1 MANPYFNLYQTAPES
16 SLIADLYTEAI
27 YNMGF
32 SGNYLPNTN
41 GQAKDLIYGDD
52 PLKVFSVAYTLDMYL
67 VNTFDYGDEADFFSK
82 FGLEVRNQIKVQI
95 AAKSFEQSVDIFS
108 KPREGDLI
116 FIPFFKDTGELFE
129 IKFAEQS
136 KDFHMLGRPQPYFYE
151 LNLEKFKY
159 SQEVI
164 ATGMEDID
172 LSVTNNA
179 YTLSLNINH
188 VTGTGYYE
196 IKEIVYQAPDNTHA
210 NATTVAI
217 VQSFIPSSN
226 TLTVTNIAGE
236 FIDGQEIIGVSSN
249 ARYTLVNFDPL
260 LDNSF
265 SETYDNKHIDLSSEG
280 VVNFSE
286 ANPFGNI

>member
-1 MANPYFNLYQTAPES
+1 
-16 SLIADLYTEAI
+16 
-27 YNMGF
+27 
-32 SGNYLPNTN
+32 
-41 GQAKDLIYGDD
+41 
-52 PLKVFSVAYTLDMYL
+52 
-67 VNTFDYGDEADFFSK
+67 
-82 FGLEVRNQIKVQI
+82 
-95 AAKSFEQSVDIFS
+95 
-108 KPREGDLI
+108 
-116 FIPFFKDTGELFE
+116 
-129 IKFAEQS
+129 
-136 KDFHMLGRPQPYFYE
+136 MLGRPQPYFYE